1 VSGKGTSQTRSAILI
16 LEDNPVE
23 LDAAARTVE
32 SLGYEAVRAPDA
44 TTAIRLLRARDFLY
58 AILDWDM
65 GRAADGVGTAAPVL
79 KVIDA
84 KKPDEDHP
92 LVMAFLWGAGIGQA
106 HVLAA
111 IREATTRPCR
121 LIDKLEGPDALAR
134 ELSSLRNR
142 PRIGDLGLV
151 NGVIVHV
158 PCGGTFGH
166 EVGEA
171 LFQSYLWEREL
182 HLLRNSPRSQA
193 AWRFGQW
200 LTAHHSTVRV
210 RPGRGTGFRRFV
222 VGPPARTY
230 PPCPKER
237 EAIRNAAG

>member
-1 VSGKGTSQTRSAILI
+1 M
-16 LEDNPVE
+16 E
-23 LDAAARTVE
+23 LDLAARTVE

-84 KKPDEDHP
+84 QKPDSDHP

-106 HVLAA
+106 RVLAA

-134 ELSSLRNR
+134 ELTSLRNR
-142 PRIGDLGLV
+142 PRIGDLELV

-158 PCGGTFGH
+158 PCGGGFGH
-166 EVGEA
+166 EIGEA
-171 LFQSYLWEREL
+171 LFQSHLWEREL
-182 HLLRNSPRSQA
+182 HLIRNSPRSQA
-193 AWRFGQW
+193 AWRFSQW
-200 LTAHHSTVRV
+200 LTAHHSTVCLRT
-210 RPGRGTGFRRFV
+210 GHGTGFRRLV
-222 VGPPARTY
+222 VGPPTRDY
-230 PPCPKER
+230 PPCPKDKEL
-237 EAIRNAAG
+237 IRDATG